1 MKDNGGISQAP
12 SDGEG
17 SGSDSD
23 EGTSDGRLRRDRMGE
38 MMDEGQM
45 MDALKGVMNKVSSFL
60 FDLTE
65 CGSWGLLFISLP
77 FRPLN
82 TWKTL

>member
-1 MKDNGGISQAP
+1 MKDNGGICQAP

-23 EGTSDGRLRRDRMGE
+23 EGTSDARLRRDRMGE

-60 FDLTE
+60 FDLSAE
-65 CGSWGLLFISLP
+65 CGSWGLLYSSLFSP
-77 FRPLN
+77 GL
-82 TWKTL
+82 